1 MSKKFITLICVSF
14 VLWCGL
20 FLSAIPSL
28 PQNAAGRF
36 IGVVTDEQGAAI
48 AGASVTI
55 TVTDAEMDEI
65 WSLVPDGTSIGIR
78 T

>member
-14 VLWCGL
+14 VLWFGL
-20 FLSAIPSL
+20 FLSVTPSL
-28 PQNAAGRF
+28 PQSATGRI

-65 WSLVPDGTSIGIR
+65 WSLVPDGTSIEIR
-78 T
+78 P